1 MNISDLFRRKSIAQI
16 QKDVT
21 DGTGDHAQSLEKNLQ
36 FRDLLAMGIAAVV
49 GAGIFG
55 TIGEAS
61 YNGGPA
67 VVFLFIFT
75 AFACIFSAFCYAEF
89 ASTIPVSGSA
99 YTYAYTTFGELV
111 AWIIGWALVMEYAIG
126 NIAIAISWSDYVTG
140 FLRGVNIHLPAN
152 LTMDYLTASEGYA
165 EVQKILSEGKTI
177 KDLSARQQEFY
188 LAWTNATEVFG
199 TKIIVDIPAFI
210 IVVLITMLVYVGIK
224 ESKNVSNFLVILK
237 LAVILLFIVVGI
249 FYVNPANW
257 SPFAPN
263 GIKGV
268 LSGVGAVF
276 FAYIGFDAISTT
288 AEECKNPQKDLPK
301 AMMWVVILCTILY
314 VAIALVLT
322 GMVSYKMLAVGDPLA
337 FVFEQVNVNNSK
349 FLDIIGGIIAVSV
362 IFAMTSVILVF
373 QLGQPRIWM
382 AMSRD
387 GLLPKIFARI
397 HPKYLTP
404 SFSTIVTG
412 VLVAVPS
419 LFLNLKQ
426 VTELTSIGTLFAFA
440 VVCGGVLLMN
450 QNKNHTAGRFRVPY
464 YNGAYFVPA
473 LLVIVTII
481 FYFAGENG
489 KAANE
494 PNMLVNFFAYNPTN
508 EAKNLFQ
515 IIFTESKTKTFWDIR
530 FLMFTTVL
538 LIMLYLSIKKQLSA
552 IPVVGLLVNVYL
564 MSEIKQENWKWFLG
578 AMAFG
583 LVIYFL
589 YGFKKSK
596 LNTK

>member
-61 YNGGPA
+61 FNGGPA

-140 FLRGVNIHLPAN
+140 FLRGVNIHLPAH

-165 EVQKILSEGKTI
+165 EVQKILSEGKVI
-177 KDLSARQQEFY
+177 KDLTGRQQEFY
-188 LAWTNATEVFG
+188 LAWTNATEIFG
-199 TKIIVDIPAFI
+199 TKIIVDIPAFV

-322 GMVSYKMLAVGDPLA
+322 GMVSYKLLAVGDPLA
-337 FVFEQVNVNNSK
+337 FVFEQVNVNK
-349 FLDIIGGIIAVSV
+349 EPFLNIIGGIIAVSV

-450 QNKNHTAGRFRVPY
+450 ENKNHIVGRFRVPY

-473 LLVIVTII
+473 ILVGVIGI
-481 FYFAGENG
+481 FMMSDSASLGD
-489 KAANE
+489 
-494 PNMLVNFFAYNPTN
+494 FFAYNPAN
-508 EAKNLFQ
+508 EAKNFFE
-515 IIFTESKTKTFWDIR
+515 IIFTEGKTKTFWDIR

-538 LIMLYLSIKKQLSA
+538 GIMLYLSIKKQLSA

-589 YGFKKSK
+589 YGFRKSK
-596 LNTK
+596 LSTIGTTK

>member
-199 TKIIVDIPAFI
+199 TKIIVDIPAFV

-224 ESKNVSNFLVILK
+224 ESKNVSNVLVILK
-237 LAVILLFIVVGI
+237 LAVILLFIIVGI

-322 GMVSYKMLAVGDPLA
+322 GMVSYKLLAVGDPLA
-337 FVFEQVNVNNSK
+337 FVFEQVNVNK
-349 FLDIIGGIIAVSV
+349 EPFLNIIGGIIAVSV

-450 QNKNHTAGRFRVPY
+450 ENKNHTAGRFRVPY

-473 LLVIVTII
+473 ILVGVVGI
-481 FYFAGENG
+481 FMVADSASLG
-489 KAANE
+489 
-494 PNMLVNFFAYNPTN
+494 NFFAYNPTN
-508 EAKNLFQ
+508 EDKNFFQ
-515 IIFTESKTKTFWDIR
+515 IIFTEGKTKTFWDIR

-538 LIMLYLSIKKQLSA
+538 GIMLYLSIKKQLST

-589 YGFKKSK
+589 YGFRKSK
-596 LNTK
+596 LNVK

>member
-140 FLRGVNIHLPAN
+140 FLRGMDIHLPAN
-152 LTMDYLTASEGYA
+152 LTMDYITASEGYA

-237 LAVILLFIVVGI
+237 LAVILLFIVVGV

-337 FVFEQVNVNNSK
+337 FVFEQVNVNK
-349 FLDIIGGIIAVSV
+349 EPFLNIVGGIIAVSV

-387 GLLPKIFARI
+387 GLLPKIFAKI

-473 LLVIVTII
+473 ILVAVVGI
-481 FYFAGENG
+481 FMVADSESLG
-489 KAANE
+489 
-494 PNMLVNFFAYNPTN
+494 NFFAYNPTN
-508 EAKNLFQ
+508 EDKNFFQ
-515 IIFTESKTKTFWDIR
+515 IILTEAKNKTFWDIR

-596 LNTK
+596 LNKL

>member
-199 TKIIVDIPAFI
+199 TKIIVDIPAFV

-224 ESKNVSNFLVILK
+224 ESKNVSNVLVILK
-237 LAVILLFIVVGI
+237 LAVILLFIIVGI

-322 GMVSYKMLAVGDPLA
+322 GMVSYKLLAVGDPLA
-337 FVFEQVNVNNSK
+337 FVFEQVNVNK
-349 FLDIIGGIIAVSV
+349 EPFLNIIGGIIAVRV

-450 QNKNHTAGRFRVPY
+450 ENKNHTAGRFRVPY

-473 LLVIVTII
+473 ILVGVVGI
-481 FYFAGENG
+481 FMVADSASLG
-489 KAANE
+489 
-494 PNMLVNFFAYNPTN
+494 NFFAYNPTN
-508 EAKNLFQ
+508 EDKNFFQ
-515 IIFTESKTKTFWDIR
+515 IIFTEGKTKTFWDIR

-538 LIMLYLSIKKQLSA
+538 GIMLYLSIKKQLST

-589 YGFKKSK
+589 YGFRKSK
-596 LNTK
+596 LNVK